1 MKGNPQLI
9 DELNNRL
16 AEELGAINQYFVHAE
31 MCEDWGY
38 GTLQDEIKQRSIQE
52 MKHAEQLI
60 ERILFLEGRPIVSN
74 LGKITI
80 GKQVE
85 EMHKYD
91 SIAEV
96 DAIQKYND
104 TIKLATEVGDNG
116 TKSMLEQILKDE
128 EQHLDWIEE
137 QQDQI
142 EQMGVQRYLSKQ
154 ISRK

>member
-38 GTLQDEIKQRSIQE
+38 TPLQDEIKQRSIQE
-52 MKHAEQLI
+52 MRHAEQLI

-74 LGKITI
+74 LSKITI

-91 SIAEV
+91 TAAET
-96 DAIQKYND
+96 DAIKKYND
-104 TIKLATEVGDNG
+104 TIKLAAEVGDNG
-116 TKSMLEQILKDE
+116 TKALLEQILKE
-128 EQHLDWIEE
+128 EEEHLDWIEE

-142 EQMGVQRYLSKQ
+142 EQMGIERYLSKQ
-154 ISRK
+154 AR

>member
-1 MKGNPQLI
+1 M
-9 DELNNRL
+9 R
-16 AEELGAINQYFVHAE
+16 
-31 MCEDWGY
+31 
-38 GTLQDEIKQRSIQE
+38 
-52 MKHAEQLI
+52 HAEQLI

-142 EQMGVQRYLSKQ
+142 EQVGVQRYLSEQ
-154 ISRK
+154 IGSK